1 MPNEYVRYAEVTV
14 TGKTGVRIRSWNDGS
29 TKIVQTAQVVH
40 KDPIIKS
47 KSFPLEPG
55 KFLPTDA
62 IKQFIMDCDFDY
74 ILNISI
80 SYHTYKLM
88 EVDEQEGEDGRY

>member
-1 MPNEYVRYAEVTV
+1 MAGRSQSRGTV
-14 TGKTGVRIRSWNDGS
+14 HVE
-29 TKIVQTAQVVH
+29 H

-47 KSFPLEPG
+47 KSFQLESG
-55 KFLPTDA
+55 KFLPTWA
-62 IKQFIMDCDFDY
+62 IKQFIMECDFDY

-88 EVDEQEGEDGRY
+88 EVEDGRS

>member
-1 MPNEYVRYAEVTV
+1 MPNEYVQYAEVTV
-14 TGKTGVRIRSWNDGS
+14 TGKTGVRTRSWTDGS
-29 TKIVQTAQVVH
+29 TKIVH
-40 KDPIIKS
+40 KDPIVKS
-47 KSFPLEPG
+47 KSFPLESD

-62 IKQFIMDCDFDY
+62 IKQFIMECDFDY

-88 EVDEQEGEDGRY
+88 EVDEQEGEHGRS